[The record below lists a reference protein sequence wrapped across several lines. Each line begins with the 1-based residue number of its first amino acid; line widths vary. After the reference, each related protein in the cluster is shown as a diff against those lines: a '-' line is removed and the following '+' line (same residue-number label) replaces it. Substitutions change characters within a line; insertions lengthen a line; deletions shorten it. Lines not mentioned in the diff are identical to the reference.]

1 VDLVLDLKG
10 KAFWA
15 QVVECLSSK
24 HEALGSNTVLQK
36 KKKKRKEKGR
46 TFSFSPLSL
55 VLVVGLS

>member
-36 KKKKRKEKGR
+36 KKKKEKKKEEH
-46 TFSFSPLSL
+46 L
-55 VLVVGLS
+55 VFHH